1 MVGILKYGVGNIFSL
16 LNIFEEKNIP
26 CKFILCEDDFID
38 VTHVILPGVGAFD
51 FALEMFEKSGLKTPL
66 INLIN
71 TEKIFLLGI
80 CVGFQM
86 LFKCSEEG
94 KKEGLNLLDL
104 KIKKF
109 NPDIN
114 VLIPHMG
121 WNNVKYDK
129 VLENS
134 LFANIPQGSKFYFL
148 HSFYLPETN
157 ELKNLQK
164 AKTHYGQDFVSIVVK
179 NNIIGAQF
187 HPEKSHDQ
195 GIKFLI
201 NFYNLK

>member
-26 CKFILCEDDFID
+26 CKFIISEDDFTG
-38 VTHVILPGVGAFD
+38 VTHVILPGVGSFD
-51 FALEMFEKSGLKTPL
+51 YAIEMFEKSGLKAPL
-66 INLIN
+66 LNLVKTN
-71 TEKIFLLGI
+71 KVFLLGI

-94 KKEGLNLLDL
+94 NKEGLNLLDF
-104 KIKKF
+104 KIKQF
-109 NPDIN
+109 NLQDN

-129 VLENS
+129 VLENT
-134 LFANIPQGSKFYFL
+134 LFQNIAQESKFYFL
-148 HSFYLPETN
+148 HSFYLPEN
-157 ELKNLQK
+157 KELINLPK
-164 AKTHYGQDFVSIVVK
+164 AKTQYGEDFISLVV
-179 NNIIGAQF
+179 NNNVIGAQF

-195 GIKFLI
+195 GVNFLV
-201 NFYNLK
+201 NFYNLR

>member
-26 CKFILCEDDFID
+26 CKFILSENDFID

-51 FALEMFEKSGLKTPL
+51 FALEMFEKSGLKSHL
-66 INLIN
+66 IKLVNK
-71 TEKIFLLGI
+71 EKIFLLGI

-86 LFKCSEEG
+86 LFKFSEEG

-104 KIKKF
+104 QIKKF
-109 NPDIN
+109 NPDNN

-121 WNNVKYDK
+121 WNNVNYDK
-129 VLENS
+129 ALGNS
-134 LFANIPQGSKFYFL
+134 LFANISQGSKFYFL

-164 AKTHYGQDFVSIVVK
+164 AKTHYGQDFVSMVVK

-201 NFYNLK
+201 NFYNLR